1 MAVIPSSIVTKDK
14 LTLKIRSWEVAQP
27 RAIICLVHGFGE
39 HAGRYARVGQ
49 FFNDHGITLAA
60 FDLRGH
66 GESEGKRGHAPD
78 FDAYL
83 DDIQLF
89 THTINELYKNTP
101 TFLYGHSM
109 GGNLVLNYFLKRGP
123 FPKESGFRTSTE
135 FKGVITTGPWI
146 RLAFEPKPFM
156 ITLGKMMR
164 SIYPSFTQPSGLI
177 VENVSKDPVIVKDY
191 INDPLNHS
199 SITASAGMGL
209 TESAAFLNTYE
220 GTLALPTL
228 IMHGS
233 EDLLTS
239 QPASEAFAKRVKGDV
254 TYKKWEGMYHEI
266 HNEPDKMTVL
276 KYTLD
281 WINSKI

>member
-1 MAVIPSSIVTKDK
+1 MAAIPSSFQTNDK
-14 LTLKIRSWEVAQP
+14 LTLKVRSWEVEKP
-27 RAIICLVHGFGE
+27 RAFICLVHGFGE
-39 HAGRYARVGQ
+39 HSGRYEHVGE
-49 FFNDHGITLAA
+49 FFNEQGISVAA

-66 GESEGKRGHAPD
+66 GESEGKRGHAPN
-78 FDAYL
+78 FDSYL

-89 THTINELYKNTP
+89 THTINDSYKNTP

-109 GGNLVLNYFLKRGP
+109 GGNLVLSYFLKRYP

-135 FKGVITTGPWI
+135 FKGLIITGPWI

-177 VENVSKDPVIVKDY
+177 VEHVSKDPVIVKDY

-209 TESAAFLNTYE
+209 TEAASFLNTYE
-220 GTLALPTL
+220 GTLPLPTL

-233 EDLLTS
+233 EDLVTS
-239 QPASEAFAKRVKGDV
+239 QPASEEFTKRVKGDV
-254 TYKKWEGMYHEI
+254 TYKKWAGMYHEV
-266 HNEPDKMTVL
+266 HNEPDKLTVL
-276 KYTLD
+276 NYTLD
-281 WINSKI
+281 WINKKL

>member
-1 MAVIPSSIVTKDK
+1 MATIPSQLKTKDN
-14 LTLKIRSWEVAQP
+14 LTLKVKSWEVPNP
-27 RAIICLVHGFGE
+27 RAVICLIHGFGE
-39 HAGRYARVGQ
+39 HAGRYNHVGK
-49 FFNDHGITLAA
+49 FFNEHNISLAA
-60 FDLRGH
+60 LDLRGH
-66 GESEGKRGHAPD
+66 GESEGKRGHSPN

-89 THTINELYKNTP
+89 THTVIDLYGETP
-101 TFLYGHSM
+101 LFLYGHSM
-109 GGNLVLNYFLKRGP
+109 GGNLVLNYLINRDP
-123 FPKESGFRTSTE
+123 SV
-135 FKGVITTGPWI
+135 FKGIITTGPWI

-177 VENVSKDPVIVKDY
+177 EEHVSKDPVVVKDY

-209 TESAAFLNTYE
+209 TEGAAFLNTYQ
-220 GTLALPTL
+220 GTLPLPTL

-233 EDLLTS
+233 DDLFTS
-239 QPASEAFAKRVKGDV
+239 QPASEAFVSRVKGDV
-254 TYKKWEGMYHEI
+254 TYKVWEGMYHEV
-266 HNEPDKMTVL
+266 HNEHDKLTVL
-276 KYTLD
+276 NYILE